1 MFYSSTY
8 LFQNPIFNGKTIF
21 DIATLNIIWRLATG
35 HSFDYEDQ
43 LARKTIEHVEAY
55 TMEKTLG
62 VMAGVHYAKYLPP
75 FNSIYN
81 SIMKHMKK
89 LKSQVMC
96 DMTTAVED
104 DNDTYVQRFWQEKEV

>member
-1 MFYSSTY
+1 
-8 LFQNPIFNGKTIF
+8 LVI
-21 DIATLNIIWRLATG
+21 G

-75 FNSIYN
+75 FNSIFN

-89 LKSQVMC
+89 LKSQVMS

-104 DNDTYVQRFWQEKEV
+104 DSDTYVQRFWQEKEV